1 MDSYRKIEFKT
12 RLFEGYNV
20 WLDIEKYKQ
29 RDDFDDLVKDVRI
42 HLVNFLKTFNLKV
55 LEDRAKSIELK
66 VEMFCNSND
75 ILKKTSGKDTIYICE
90 RTV

>member
-1 MDSYRKIEFKT
+1 M
-12 RLFEGYNV
+12 
-20 WLDIEKYKQ
+20 EKYKE
-29 RDDFDDLVKDVRI
+29 RDNFDDLVKDVRI

-75 ILKKTSGKDTIYICE
+75 ILKKTSCKDTIYICE

>member
-20 WLDIEKYKQ
+20 WLDMEKYKE
-29 RDDFDDLVKDVRI
+29 RDNFDDLVKDVRI

-75 ILKKTSGKDTIYICE
+75 ILKKTSCKDTIYICE

>member
-20 WLDIEKYKQ
+20 WLDMEKYKE
-29 RDDFDDLVKDVRI
+29 RDNFDDLVKDVRI

-55 LEDRAKSIELK
+55 LEDRAKRIELR
-66 VEMFCNSND
+66 VEMFCNSKD
-75 ILKKTSGKDTIYICE
+75 ILMKTSGKDTIYICE
-90 RTV
+90 RPV